1 MKCRNCSRESDTPTR
16 VCPYCGLY
24 MGAEPAEAEP
34 ADPALLE
41 QMDRSWSARLQPRKH
56 AAGKPRRKRRMRRS
70 RLTRK
75 DTYQSR
81 RINWV
86 KVGIFSLAVMLLLA
100 AGAFIWLR
108 LTPQGQLVMA
118 RMGRE
123 ASSDAYWALGMEY
136 LDQGYISRAVE
147 TYLKAEKADPE
158 RKDLGEKLLLLAE
171 AYEAADQMDK
181 AERTYTRIYSEYD
194 QNNPIAYRLAIS
206 ILLSQ
211 ERVFEAVE
219 LMRLAY
225 ENTGD
230 EAFQNQRSQ
239 LVPLPPTASLPSG
252 RHMYSKNVEF
262 LSSQGY
268 EIYYTSGDGPLPE
281 TGTLY
286 TGPITLN
293 EGTYNFRA
301 VTVSSRLVSDE
312 MSIRYTITLPTPM
325 APKANMASKTYERPI
340 RVSLRVVD
348 EEDKNVELYYTI
360 DGSKPTLDSP
370 RYKGDPILLPGGRV
384 LLRAIAVNR
393 YGKISNEMVVEY
405 KISAGFKKYFR
416 AEDDGFDGLAL
427 LKTSKDDFIRKM
439 GEPVTTAQIEDDAVS
454 GAATLLTYP
463 WGEARFFRGEDGDM
477 LYHIDTSG
485 ADMKG
490 PRGSQVGMSLSDVTA
505 KFRDM
510 GQLPNDRG
518 SRGIY
523 YDIAQGYARYT
534 VASDD
539 PLTGLLEYVYVGSGD
554 GTSTILNYQIQGGRV
569 ARILLRFLTHRLSMV
584 D

>member
-1 MKCRNCSRESDTPTR
+1 MKCRNCSQESDTPTR
-16 VCPYCGLY
+16 VCPFCGQY
-24 MGAEPAEAEP
+24 MGAEPAAVEP
-34 ADPALLE
+34 VDPALIE
-41 QMDRSWSARLQPRKH
+41 QMDRSWSSRLQPRKR
-56 AAGKPRRKRRMRRS
+56 ASDKPRRKRRMRRS

-75 DTYQSR
+75 DTYQGKR
-81 RINWV
+81 VNWV
-86 KVGIFSLAVMLLLA
+86 KVGIFTLALTLLLA
-100 AGAFIWLR
+100 VAAFVWLR
-108 LTPQGQLVMA
+108 LSSTGQLMMA

-123 ASSDAYWALGMEY
+123 ASADAYWALGMEY

-147 TYLKAEKADPE
+147 TYLKAEEAEPE
-158 RKDLGEKLLLLAE
+158 RKDLGDKLLLLAE

-181 AERTYTRIYSEYD
+181 AEETYTRIYTDFDEKNST
-194 QNNPIAYRLAIS
+194 AYRQAIS

-225 ENTGD
+225 DKTGD
-230 EAFQNQRSQ
+230 EGFFNQRSQ

-268 EIYYTSGDGPLPE
+268 EIYYTAGDGPLPE

-286 TGPITLN
+286 TQPITLN

-301 VTVSSRLVSDE
+301 VAVSSLLVSDE

-340 RVSLRVVD
+340 RVSLRIVD
-348 EEDKNVELYYTI
+348 EEDRNVDLYYTI
-360 DGSKPTLDSP
+360 DGSKPTMDSP

-393 YGKISNEMVVEY
+393 YGKISNEMIVEY
-405 KISAGFKKYFR
+405 KINAGFKKYFR
-416 AEDDGFDGLAL
+416 AEDQFADFEL
-427 LKTSKDDFIRKM
+427 LKTSREAFVSKM
-439 GEPVTTAQIEDDAVS
+439 GAPSGTHEIEDDAVI
-454 GAATLLTYP
+454 GDVTQLIYP
-463 WGEARFFRGEDGDM
+463 WGEARFFSGEDGEM
-477 LYHIDTSG
+477 LYHIDTGS
-485 ADMKG
+485 AAMKG
-490 PRGSQVGMSLSDVTA
+490 PRGSAVGMQIKEVTD

-510 GQLPNDRG
+510 GQLPNERG

-523 YDIAQGYARYT
+523 YDIAEGYARYT
-534 VASDD
+534 VESDD
-539 PLTGLLEYVYVGSGD
+539 PLAGLLEYIYVGSPD
-554 GTSTILNYQIQGGRV
+554 GTTTLLNYQIQGGRV
-569 ARILLRFLTHRLSMV
+569 TRILLRFLVHRLSLV
-584 D
+584 E